1 MVLLVVS
8 LGMVVVMLVVV
19 FLGMVVVVVVVLVMV
34 VLVVVVVGMVAVV
47 VPSTTAQQ
55 PSPGTSGQDARLCPG
70 MLPGAPNSPR
80 FGWRHC

>member
-1 MVLLVVS
+1 MVTVVLGLVA
-8 LGMVVVMLVVV
+8 
-19 FLGMVVVVVVVLVMV
+19 VVVVVLVMV
-34 VLVVVVVGMVAVV
+34 VLGMVLVAVMVLGMVAVV

>member
-1 MVLLVVS
+1 MEVVVVLVVVS

-19 FLGMVVVVVVVLVMV
+19 FLGVVVVVVVVL
-34 VLVVVVVGMVAVV
+34 VVVVGMVAVV
-47 VPSTTAQQ
+47 VPSTATQQ

-70 MLPGAPNSPR
+70 TLPGAPNSPR

>member
-1 MVLLVVS
+1 MEVVVVLVVVS

-19 FLGMVVVVVVVLVMV
+19 FLGMVVVVVVVLVM
-34 VLVVVVVGMVAVV
+34 VVVGMVAVV

-70 MLPGAPNSPR
+70 TLPGAPNSPR